1 MMLSL
6 SALWTWAKGVPEW
19 VWMATAAALGI
30 YLIRRDAYRDGH
42 EDGADEVIED
52 IEEST
57 NEAIERVERVERTTA
72 DLNRE
77 QLRKLAAG
85 SRYNRTRVSEDQAD

>member
-1 MMLSL
+1 MTFL
-6 SALWTWAKGVPEW
+6 SAAWAWGKGLPRW
-19 VWMATAAALGI
+19 VWMAALAALGI
-30 YLIRRDAYRDGH
+30 YVIRRDAYRDGRK
-42 EDGADEVIED
+42 DGTRKVIND

-57 NEAIERVERVERTTA
+57 NEAIERVERVERSTA

-85 SRYNRTRVSEDQAD
+85 SRYNRARVRDAEPD